1 ISVISDR
8 GLSTVMSGVGRLG
21 LVLLLVPW
29 YVVWSA
35 RAGGSGRRGS
45 WELLLDSTGAVAMH
59 MALTYCNTV
68 VMFDQVSAGPSG
80 LRMPGCGPDD
90 DGKRSCWV
98 HSVEYDIAAN
108 AVRPLALK
116 TDPWCSS
123 GAFLSDGVFAQT
135 GGYGDGV
142 RRVRYFDPSDP
153 LPRWSESSE
162 LLVDKRWYSSDHVLP
177 EKDRVIV
184 VGGLNVFTYEFIP
197 KTAPKEGAFE
207 LPFLRQTRDKKES
220 GDNLYPFIHLSSD
233 GNLFIFANHDS
244 ILFDYNRNQ
253 VVKTFPTMPGGG
265 PRNYPSTG
273 SSVMLPLDFSD
284 GFLKV
289 EVMICG
295 GAATGAYRAW
305 RRGKFYRALSSCGRM
320 VITDDEPNWAMED
333 MPGPRLMNDM
343 LLLPTGDVLLINGA
357 THGCAGWR
365 RAKNPS
371 YAPYLYKP
379 NNEAG
384 ERFSLLNPSSIARM
398 YHSTAIVLPD
408 GRILVGGSN
417 PYKNYTFGVP
427 YPTELR
433 LEAFTPYYMDTFF
446 DSRRPSNLS
455 VQCGEGR
462 DRIGYGEKFIV
473 RFELGRKPGKL
484 EFVVYAPPFATH
496 SQSMNQRMLKLG
508 CSGLVRET
516 NGAVHAVLK
525 APPSSTVAPAGFYL
539 LSVVNGGIP
548 SKFEWLRFAHE

>member
-1 ISVISDR
+1 
-8 GLSTVMSGVGRLG
+8 MSRVGRLG
-21 LVLLLVPW
+21 LVLLLVAW
-29 YVVWSA
+29 CEVWSA
-35 RAGGSGRRGS
+35 HAGGAGRRGS

-90 DGKRSCWV
+90 DDKRSCWV

-108 AVRPLALK
+108 AVRPLALE

-142 RRVRYFDPSDP
+142 RRVRYFDPSVP

-184 VGGLNVFTYEFIP
+184 VGGLDVFTYEFIP
-197 KTAPKEGAFE
+197 KTAPEEGAFE

-220 GDNLYPFIHLSSD
+220 GDNLYPFVHLSSD
-233 GNLFIFANHDS
+233 GNLFIFANRDS

-333 MPGPRLMNDM
+333 MPGPRL
-343 LLLPTGDVLLINGA
+343 
-357 THGCAGWR
+357 
-365 RAKNPS
+365 
-371 YAPYLYKP
+371 
-379 NNEAG
+379 
-384 ERFSLLNPSSIARM
+384 LNPSSIARM

-433 LEAFTPYYMDTFF
+433 
-446 DSRRPSNLS
+446 
-455 VQCGEGR
+455 
-462 DRIGYGEKFIV
+462 
-473 RFELGRKPGKL
+473 
-484 EFVVYAPPFATH
+484 PPFATH

-508 CSGLVRET
+508 CSGLVRKT
-516 NGAVHAVLK
+516 NGAVHAVLN